1 MSIFQNARFYTTV
14 NYMKDLPATRAEVA
28 FVGRSNAGKSSAINT
43 LANRTRLAYVS
54 KTPGRTQHINFFEL
68 GDECFLVDL
77 PGYGYAEVPE
87 AVRAHWV
94 ELLGRYLQTRQSL
107 IGLLLIMDA
116 RHPLKDLDRRMLE
129 FFRVAGR
136 PVHILLSKAD
146 KMSRQEQNK
155 VLAEVKRELA
165 DYPSVSVQMFSSLKK
180 TGVDEVEQVVKGW
193 FDALPPQ
200 DDGMAEL

>member
-1 MSIFQNARFYTTV
+1 M
-14 NYMKDLPATRAEVA
+14 
-28 FVGRSNAGKSSAINT
+28 
-43 LANRTRLAYVS
+43 
-54 KTPGRTQHINFFEL
+54 
-68 GDECFLVDL
+68 
-77 PGYGYAEVPE
+77 
-87 AVRAHWV
+87 RAHWV

-116 RHPLKDLDRRMLE
+116 RHPLKELDRRMLE

-146 KMSRQEQNK
+146 KLSRQEQNK

-180 TGVDEVEQVVKGW
+180 TGVDVVEQVVKGW